1 MLINCYAEWIAGDTE
16 PGGIIM
22 KLRILRTHAVVVAV
36 AVAALPLFTI
46 NAAAQI
52 AVSSNDGKA
61 ILVNGVTTVPA
72 NPIDDTVTIINLGVS
87 PPKII
92 AELKAP
98 SSVIGP
104 PQNVAVAPDESFAL
118 VASHMKLDPADPKK
132 QVPDNRL
139 SVIDLKAKP
148 PAVIATLEAGLG
160 ATGTAIN
167 PTGTLALVANRNEG
181 TVSIFTISGNKLS
194 AAGKIDFGD
203 AKSGPSGVA
212 FTPDGKTV
220 LVTRDGDHRI
230 SILSVDGSNVTDTK
244 RVMTGG
250 HRPYA
255 VQVSPKGDIAVIGNQ
270 GANTGDVMPVNV
282 VDLKGKAPR
291 IVNTVDVGQYVE
303 GLAFSDDGNFLAVIA
318 QNGSSLAPSHPFY
331 NDHGL
336 LVVFSVNGTTLTKV
350 AEVKI
355 GQWPQGVAWSR
366 DGKTLLAQSMVD
378 NALAVVSFDGKS
390 LNVTG
395 QVKVTGGPDG
405 IRTAGR

>member
-1 MLINCYAEWIAGDTE
+1 
-16 PGGIIM
+16 M
-22 KLRILRTHAVVVAV
+22 KLRISLTQAV
-36 AVAALPLFTI
+36 AVAAIVTATLPLLPI

-52 AVSSNDGKA
+52 AVSSNDGK
-61 ILVNGVTTVPA
+61 LVLSNGTVSVPA
-72 NPIDDTVTIINLGVS
+72 NPGDDTVTIIDLGVS
-87 PPKII
+87 PPKVI
-92 AELKAP
+92 AEFKAP
-98 SSVIGP
+98 SSVVGP

-118 VASHMKLDPADPKK
+118 VAATMKLDPADPKK
-132 QVPDNRL
+132 QVPDSRL
-139 SVIDLKAKP
+139 SVIDLKANP
-148 PAVIATLEAGLG
+148 PSVIATLEAGLG
-160 ATGTAIN
+160 PSGIAIN
-167 PTGTLALVANRNEG
+167 PAGTLALVANYREG
-181 TVSIFTISGNKLS
+181 TVSIFTISGKTLT

-203 AKSGPSGVA
+203 PKAGPAAIS
-212 FTPDGKTV
+212 FTPDGKTA

-244 RVMTGG
+244 RIMTGG

-270 GANTGDVMPVNV
+270 GANAGDIMPVNV

-303 GLAFSDDGNFLAVIA
+303 GLAFSDDGNYLAVIP
-318 QNGSSLAPSHPFY
+318 QNGSNLAPSHPFY

-336 LVVFSVNGTTLTKV
+336 LVVFGVNGTTLTKI
-350 AEVKI
+350 AEVNI
-355 GQWPQGVAWSR
+355 GAWPQGVAWSH

-390 LNVTG
+390 LKVTG

>member
-1 MLINCYAEWIAGDTE
+1 
-16 PGGIIM
+16 M
-22 KLRILRTHAVVVAV
+22 KIRISRTQAVVFAF
-36 AVAALPLFTI
+36 AVAALPLSAI

-52 AVSSNDGKA
+52 AVSSNDGKVVL
-61 ILVNGVTTVPA
+61 INGTVSVPA
-72 NPIDDTVTIINLGVS
+72 SPTVDTVTIIDLGVL
-87 PPKII
+87 PPKVI
-92 AELKAP
+92 AEIKAP
-98 SSVIGP
+98 SSVTGP

-118 VASHMKLDPADPKK
+118 VAATMKLDPADPKK

-139 SVIDLKAKP
+139 SVIDLKANP

-160 ATGTAIN
+160 PSGIAIN
-167 PTGTLALVANRNEG
+167 PAGTLALVANYREG
-181 TVSIFTISGNKLS
+181 TVSIFTISGKTLS
-194 AAGKIDFGD
+194 AAAKIDFGD
-203 AKSGPSGVA
+203 PKAGPAAVS
-212 FTPDGKTV
+212 FTPDGETA

-230 SILSVDGSNVTDTK
+230 SILSVDGNNVTDTK

-270 GANTGDVMPVNV
+270 GANAGDIMPVNV

-291 IVNTVDVGQYVE
+291 IVNTVDVGQYIS
-303 GLAFSDDGNFLAVIA
+303 GLAFSNDGSYLAVIP
-318 QNGSSLAPSHPFY
+318 QNGSNLAPSHPFY

-336 LVVFSVNGTTLTKV
+336 LVVLSVNGTTLTKV
-350 AEVKI
+350 AEVNI
-355 GQWPQGVAWSR
+355 GSWPQGVAWSH

>member
-1 MLINCYAEWIAGDTE
+1 M
-16 PGGIIM
+16 
-22 KLRILRTHAVVVAV
+22 VAV
-36 AVAALPLFTI
+36 AIAAVPLFSI

-61 ILVNGVTTVPA
+61 ILVNGVATVPESA
-72 NPIDDTVTIINLGVS
+72 IDDTVTIINLGVS
-87 PPKII
+87 PPKIV

-98 SSVIGP
+98 SSVVGP
-104 PQNVAVAPDESFAL
+104 PQNVAVAPDESYAL
-118 VASHMKLDPADPKK
+118 VASNMKLDPANPKK

-139 SVIDLKAKP
+139 SIIDLKAKP

-167 PTGTLALVANRNEG
+167 PAGTLALVANRNEG

-194 AAGKIDFGD
+194 AAGKVDFGD
-203 AKSGPSGVA
+203 PKSGPSAVA
-212 FTPDGKTV
+212 FTPDGKTA

-230 SILSVDGSNVTDTK
+230 SVLSVEGSTVTDTK
-244 RVMTGG
+244 RIMTGG
-250 HRPYA
+250 FRPYA
-255 VQVSPKGDIAVIGNQ
+255 VQVSPKGDIAIVGNQ
-270 GANTGDVMPVNV
+270 GANAGDIMPVNV

-355 GQWPQGVAWSR
+355 GQWPQGVAWSH

-390 LNVTG
+390 LKVTG

>member
-1 MLINCYAEWIAGDTE
+1 
-16 PGGIIM
+16 M
-22 KLRILRTHAVVVAV
+22 KLRISLTQAV
-36 AVAALPLFTI
+36 AVAAIVTATLPLLPI

-52 AVSSNDGKA
+52 AVSSNDGK
-61 ILVNGVTTVPA
+61 LVLSNGTVSVLA
-72 NPIDDTVTIINLGVS
+72 NPGDDTVTIIDLGVS
-87 PPKII
+87 PPKVI
-92 AELKAP
+92 AEFKAP
-98 SSVIGP
+98 SSVVGP

-118 VASHMKLDPADPKK
+118 VAATMKLDPADPKK
-132 QVPDNRL
+132 QVPDSRL
-139 SVIDLKAKP
+139 SVIDLKANP
-148 PAVIATLEAGLG
+148 PSVIATLEAGLG
-160 ATGTAIN
+160 PSGIAIN
-167 PTGTLALVANRNEG
+167 PAGTLALVANYREG
-181 TVSIFTISGNKLS
+181 TVSVFTISGKTLT

-203 AKSGPSGVA
+203 PKAGPAAIS
-212 FTPDGKTV
+212 FTPDGKTA

-244 RVMTGG
+244 RIMTGG

-270 GANTGDVMPVNV
+270 GANAGDIMPVNV

-303 GLAFSDDGNFLAVIA
+303 GLAFSDDGNYLAVIP
-318 QNGSSLAPSHPFY
+318 QNGSNLAPSHPFY

-336 LVVFSVNGTTLTKV
+336 LVVFGVNGTTLTKI
-350 AEVKI
+350 AEVNI
-355 GQWPQGVAWSR
+355 GAWPQGVAWSH

-378 NALAVVSFDGKS
+378 NGLAVVSFDGKS
-390 LNVTG
+390 LKVTG

>member
-1 MLINCYAEWIAGDTE
+1 
-16 PGGIIM
+16 M
-22 KLRILRTHAVVVAV
+22 KLRISMMQTVVVAF
-36 AVAALPLFTI
+36 ATAALPLIPT

-52 AVSSNDGKA
+52 AVSSNDGK
-61 ILVNGVTTVPA
+61 LVLNNGTVSVPA
-72 NPIDDTVTIINLGVS
+72 NPVDDTVTIINLGVS
-87 PPKII
+87 PPKVI

-98 SSVIGP
+98 SSVVGP

-118 VASHMKLDPADPKK
+118 VAATMKLDPADPKK

-139 SVIDLKAKP
+139 SVIDLKANP

-160 ATGTAIN
+160 PSGTAIN
-167 PTGTLALVANRNEG
+167 PAGTLALVANYREG
-181 TVSIFTISGNKLS
+181 TVSVFTISGKTLT

-203 AKSGPSGVA
+203 PKAGPAAVT
-212 FTPDGKTV
+212 FTPDGKTA

-230 SILSVDGSNVTDTK
+230 SILSIDGSNVTDTK
-244 RVMTGG
+244 RTMTGG

-270 GANTGDVMPVNV
+270 GANAGDIMPVNV

-303 GLAFSDDGNFLAVIA
+303 GLAFSDDGNYLAVIP
-318 QNGSSLAPSHPFY
+318 QNGSNLAPSHPFY

-336 LVVFSVNGTTLTKV
+336 LVVFSVNGTMLTKV
-350 AEVKI
+350 AEVEI

-390 LNVTG
+390 LKVTG

>member
-1 MLINCYAEWIAGDTE
+1 
-16 PGGIIM
+16 M
-22 KLRILRTHAVVVAV
+22 KLRISRTKAVIVVVAIA
-36 AVAALPLFTI
+36 AVPLLSI

-61 ILVNGVTTVPA
+61 ILVNGVNTVPA
-72 NPIDDTVTIINLGVS
+72 NPVDDTVTIINLGVS

-92 AELKAP
+92 ADLKAP
-98 SSVIGP
+98 SSVVGP

-118 VASHMKLDPADPKK
+118 VASNMKLDPADPKK

-139 SVIDLKAKP
+139 SVIDLKAQP

-167 PTGTLALVANRNEG
+167 PAGTLALVANRNEG
-181 TVSIFTISGNKLS
+181 TVSIFTITGNKLS

-203 AKSGPSGVA
+203 PKSGPSAVA
-212 FTPDGKTV
+212 FTPDGKTA

-230 SILSVDGSNVTDTK
+230 SILSVDGSTVTDTK
-244 RVMTGG
+244 RIMTGG
-250 HRPYA
+250 FRPYA
-255 VQVSPKGDIAVIGNQ
+255 VEVSPRGDIAVVGNQ
-270 GANTGDVMPVNV
+270 GANAGDIMPVNV

-303 GLAFSDDGNFLAVIA
+303 GIAFSDDGNFLAVIA

-350 AEVKI
+350 GEVKI

-378 NALAVVSFDGKS
+378 NALATVSFDGKN

-395 QVKVTGGPDG
+395 QLKVTGGPDG

>member
-1 MLINCYAEWIAGDTE
+1 
-16 PGGIIM
+16 M
-22 KLRILRTHAVVVAV
+22 KLRISLTQAV
-36 AVAALPLFTI
+36 AVAAIVTATLPLLPI

-52 AVSSNDGKA
+52 AVSSNDGK
-61 ILVNGVTTVPA
+61 LVLSNGTVSVPA
-72 NPIDDTVTIINLGVS
+72 NPGDDTVTIIDLGVW
-87 PPKII
+87 PPKVI
-92 AELKAP
+92 AEFKAP
-98 SSVIGP
+98 SSVVGP

-118 VASHMKLDPADPKK
+118 VAATMKLDPADPKK
-132 QVPDNRL
+132 QVPDSRL
-139 SVIDLKAKP
+139 SVIDLKANP
-148 PAVIATLEAGLG
+148 PSVITTLEAGLG
-160 ATGTAIN
+160 PSGIAIN
-167 PTGTLALVANRNEG
+167 PAGTLALVANYREG
-181 TVSIFTISGNKLS
+181 TVSVFTISGKTLT

-203 AKSGPSGVA
+203 PKAGPAAIS
-212 FTPDGKTV
+212 FTPDGKTA

-244 RVMTGG
+244 RILTGG

-270 GANTGDVMPVNV
+270 GANAGDIMPVNV

-303 GLAFSDDGNFLAVIA
+303 GLAFSDDGNYLAVIP
-318 QNGSSLAPSHPFY
+318 QNGSNLAPSHPFY

-336 LVVFSVNGTTLTKV
+336 LVVFGVNGTTLTKI
-350 AEVKI
+350 AEVNI
-355 GQWPQGVAWSR
+355 GAWPQGVAWSH

-390 LNVTG
+390 LKVTG

>member
-1 MLINCYAEWIAGDTE
+1 
-16 PGGIIM
+16 M
-22 KLRILRTHAVVVAV
+22 KLRISRTKAVMVAV
-36 AVAALPLFTI
+36 AIAAVPLLSI

-61 ILVNGVTTVPA
+61 ILVNGVNTVPA
-72 NPIDDTVTIINLGVS
+72 NPVDDTVTIINLGVS

-98 SSVIGP
+98 SSVVGP

-118 VASHMKLDPADPKK
+118 VASNMKLDPADPKK

-139 SVIDLKAKP
+139 SVIDLKAQP
-148 PAVIATLEAGLG
+148 PAVIATLEGGLG

-167 PTGTLALVANRNEG
+167 PAGTLALVANRNEG

-203 AKSGPSGVA
+203 SKSGPSAVA
-212 FTPDGKTV
+212 FTPDGKTA

-230 SILSVDGSNVTDTK
+230 SILSVDGSTVTDTK
-244 RVMTGG
+244 RIMTGG
-250 HRPYA
+250 FRPYA
-255 VQVSPKGDIAVIGNQ
+255 VEVSPKGDIAVVGNQ
-270 GANTGDVMPVNV
+270 GANAGDIMPVNV

-303 GLAFSDDGNFLAVIA
+303 GIAFSDDGNFLAVIA

-350 AEVKI
+350 GEVKI

-378 NALAVVSFDGKS
+378 NALAIVSFDSKN
-390 LNVTG
+390 LKVTG
-395 QVKVTGGPDG
+395 QLKVTGGPDG